1 MPLKEL
7 QILTINYFVSATKIG
22 ENMIKNSNCC
32 FSICIYTLS
41 HQTKN
46 LYIKKNKLVSHKQYL
61 FSLLSSR
68 NGKKIH
74 TKQSILQASFF
85 FNEETTHKLLKL
97 AAAKKFF
104 LQFPLVQ
111 FASMNVIYCV
121 ITGKPFPWKFIITLS
136 VFYQTCC
143 CFLWRKCLKVSP
155 YFVSHLHNNNTM
167 QISKFQNKSVYV
179 VTS

>member
-85 FNEETTHKLLKL
+85 FNKETTHKLLKL
-97 AAAKKFF
+97 AAAKKKFSTVSFGTVCFNECYLLCDNWKTFSMKVYHYFERF
-104 LQFPLVQ
+104 L
-111 FASMNVIYCV
+111 
-121 ITGKPFPWKFIITLS
+121 
-136 VFYQTCC
+136 
-143 CFLWRKCLKVSP
+143 
-155 YFVSHLHNNNTM
+155 
-167 QISKFQNKSVYV
+167 
-179 VTS
+179 